1 MIPLHQPALEPS
13 DYDAVMTALRSGR
26 LTMGPN
32 LIAFE
37 HAMARRTRRMHGVG
51 VSSGSAAMEI
61 ALKALDIGPG
71 DQVLVSA
78 FGYSP
83 NVNAVLHVGATPVFV
98 DADPVTL
105 NMDPAKVDA
114 RTNSAGNDFPF
125 ALQPEK
131 SYMAIATREGYQS
144 DTLTFNTVGVRRSV
158 KVDKKFTL
166 RMDRKEPDSIVVTIN
181 EPIRLNSIYYDFND
195 DKILPDAEPDLQ
207 YLTDIMKQYPD
218 IKIELSSHT
227 DARGNDDYNQ
237 KLSQRRAESARRWLV
252 ERGGINADRI
262 APVGYGEKQLLNQ
275 CQNGV
280 ECTEDEHRFNRRTEF
295 KIISGPTTITIE
307 RKEKKE

>member
-1 MIPLHQPALEPS
+1 VDDQFYTRAADGLKGYVVSNRP
-13 DYDAVMTALRSGR
+13 
-26 LTMGPN
+26 GPN
-32 LIAFE
+32 NLKSKTCCDDIYVWE
-37 HAMARRTRRMHGVG
+37 QERVKVDLMATVFRFRRKN
-51 VSSGSAAMEI
+51 EKENQP
-61 ALKALDIGPG
+61 LP
-71 DQVLVSA
+71 
-78 FGYSP
+78 
-83 NVNAVLHVGATPVFV
+83 GATVQVF
-98 DADPVTL
+98 DVTEK
-105 NMDPAKVDA
+105 DPAKVDA